1 MRGGRGRA
9 QLPSRQVA
17 APAAI
22 KGNFDLQ
29 AALRADGLVAGL
41 VPSAASSAA
50 ATAAT
55 ATAAAAGAVLAPQS
69 LLRGLSEGDTHQ
81 LLTAIKQ
88 GPEAVTACV
97 EQLGSVLGFDSAQR
111 GTIVQL
117 AQTLARGQGA
127 LLSAQSALSQ
137 AQQQQARTER
147 ALQQLQQ
154 QRGLP
159 PQPVKSA
166 IADPKGSA
174 LEQPQPE
181 WAQFPQQTITPE
193 GEGPQGGIGPGFT
206 APSLQER
213 VAAAAHAAQQAAQQA
228 QKQNVA
234 ADAAAPAATPASAPA
249 APVPPQG
256 TDATLDFLKKVDT
269 DSKFDYSDQQKD
281 LAAIRAG
288 AGGFTTKVLDLNQ
301 LEKSEPLHDAAE
313 AAASQLIMETLP
325 QVRSY
330 FQLLETESKQ
340 LEQEFGG
347 GNSKKGVNY
356 DSELTSVVAGIRK
369 ARSDID
375 AGIKPSVP
383 PSVNDSS
390 SLTLAAASEQGTS
403 DFSLTQQTSSGFDVN
418 DPRNLGAQ
426 LVGSVSLAAN
436 ESAAA
441 PGGSFELPTSAPTAQ
456 PTLPAAS
463 QSTLPAASQPTFPA
477 AAQSTAPAA
486 LSPLPVPPSVGVA
499 EATPSAASDELSHK
513 LLARAAALADDAPAP
528 VSVVATPQPLSTEVN
543 RSLQAMVSS
552 LQAAEGHSADDLS
565 IDDIMGS
572 DLGSESLSALTPVN
586 VAAVPASAPSAAPL
600 SAGVQS
606 TPADLPPWP
615 VKSNLQTIAPESA
628 AVGAASSSSLSL
640 EPTTAGAPLAPQTAP
655 SAPVPIDAQ
664 VLLPSSPMVNES
676 SGQVS
681 VVGQAHD
688 AALLNPEAAAQQA
701 MRTAAQNLEQLDHA
715 RSSAQP
721 LSDDERHAQQQKL
734 ASAAMDALS
743 SLGQQLEQ
751 DLESSGNTGPSPW
764 DELSSVTVLSVDERS
779 IEIKFPKQEKLARI
793 SDHNMLVQES
803 AEAVA
808 SSAHVFTTTLKL
820 CFGEKWPEQG
830 VNAIVERLERELH
843 CQQEQQA
850 AEQAAHEAWLQKFKE
865 QVAAGAI
872 REGASADFQAVLAT
886 RHAALAATSAPVT
899 TAPSF
904 APNAGSEPVPA
915 ALHPAQPEALAA
927 PAAPQFPAQPEAL
940 AAPAAP
946 QFPSQPEALA
956 APAAP
961 QFPSQPEALAAPAA
975 PQFPSQPEALAAP
988 AAPQFPA
995 QPEALAAPAA
1005 PQFPA
1010 QPQPQPQP
1018 QVAPTAGPD
1027 FGALPDYI
1035 AEAQEYLGDAASYAA
1050 MGEDNGGGDDDD
1062 DINDVDFGQ
1071 AGAQQGLA
1079 QAPEAGADLAEMA
1092 LVQRAQD
1099 APAAAAS
1106 ALPVRLEI
1114 SEVPGRRRLNQD
1126 DFLDLVALED
1136 PWFQL
1141 LLQVFPDRGPVFAT
1155 LTGVQRLID
1164 PSNPNHWRLGIDRK
1178 VDLSF
1183 VDPDFWNNMQQ
1194 RFEQHLHT
1202 KLQIEVELLDMMPQG
1217 APVQLALIKEH
1228 EAQVHAKADVQK
1240 IKPLNNLLKIM
1251 GENWDRVGI
1260 ELYHSGKLP
1269 LSLHH

>member
-1 MRGGRGRA
+1 MRGGSGRA

-55 ATAAAAGAVLAPQS
+55 TTATAAAAGAVLAPQS

-97 EQLGSVLGFDSAQR
+97 EQLGSALGFDSAQR

-228 QKQNVA
+228 EKQNVA

-390 SLTLAAASEQGTS
+390 SLTLATASEQGTS

-456 PTLPAAS
+456 PSLPAAS

-486 LSPLPVPPSVGVA
+486 PSPLPVPPSVGVA
-499 EATPSAASDELSHK
+499 EATPRAASDELSHK

-681 VVGQAHD
+681 VLGQAHD

-872 REGASADFQAVLAT
+872 RKGASADFQAVLAT
-886 RHAALAATSAPVT
+886 RYAALAATSAPVT

-915 ALHPAQPEALAA
+915 ALHPAQPAALAA
-927 PAAPQFPAQPEAL
+927 SAASAALQFPAQPAAL
-940 AAPAAP
+940 AASAASAAL
-946 QFPSQPEALA
+946 QFPA
-956 APAAP
+956 
-961 QFPSQPEALAAPAA
+961 
-975 PQFPSQPEALAAP
+975 QPEALAAP

-1010 QPQPQPQP
+1010 QPQP

-1050 MGEDNGGGDDDD
+1050 MGGDNGGGDDDD

-1106 ALPVRLEI
+1106 ALPVRLET

-1202 KLQIEVELLDMMPQG
+1202 KLQIEVELLDMMPHG

-1269 LSLHH
+1269 LSPHH

>member
-1 MRGGRGRA
+1 MRGGSA
-9 QLPSRQVA
+9 PLPRRQTA
-17 APAAI
+17 APTAI

-41 VPSAASSAA
+41 VPSAASSA
-50 ATAAT
+50 AAT

-97 EQLGSVLGFDSAQR
+97 EQLGSALGFDSAQR

-228 QKQNVA
+228 EKQNVA

-301 LEKSEPLHDAAE
+301 LEKSEPFHDAAE

-340 LEQEFGG
+340 LELEFGG

-390 SLTLAAASEQGTS
+390 SLTLATASEQGTS

-486 LSPLPVPPSVGVA
+486 PSPLPVPPSVGVA

-640 EPTTAGAPLAPQTAP
+640 EPTTAGAPLVPQTAP

-701 MRTAAQNLEQLDHA
+701 MRTAAQNLEQLDQA

-886 RHAALAATSAPVT
+886 RHAALAATNAPVT
-899 TAPSF
+899 TAPSL
-904 APNAGSEPVPA
+904 APNAMSDPVPD
-915 ALHPAQPEALAA
+915 ALHPAQPAALVASA
-927 PAAPQFPAQPEAL
+927 E
-940 AAPAAP
+940 
-946 QFPSQPEALA
+946 
-956 APAAP
+956 
-961 QFPSQPEALAAPAA
+961 
-975 PQFPSQPEALAAP
+975 
-988 AAPQFPA
+988 PQFPA

-1010 QPQPQPQP
+1010 QPQP

-1050 MGEDNGGGDDDD
+1050 MGGDNGGGDDDD

-1079 QAPEAGADLAEMA
+1079 QAPETGADLAEMA

-1202 KLQIEVELLDMMPQG
+1202 KLQIEVELLDMMPHG

-1269 LSLHH
+1269 LSPHH

>member
-1 MRGGRGRA
+1 MRGGSA
-9 QLPSRQVA
+9 PLPRRQTA
-17 APAAI
+17 APTAI

-41 VPSAASSAA
+41 APSAAPAP
-50 ATAAT
+50 
-55 ATAAAAGAVLAPQS
+55 AVPALAPKIAPES

-97 EQLGSVLGFDSAQR
+97 EQLGSALGFDAEQR

-159 PQPVKSA
+159 QLPVKSA
-166 IADPKGSA
+166 IAYPKGSA

-193 GEGPQGGIGPGFT
+193 GEGPQGGIGSGFT

-213 VAAAAHAAQQAAQQA
+213 VAAAAHAAQQAAQQ
-228 QKQNVA
+228 NA
-234 ADAAAPAATPASAPA
+234 ASGAAAPAAVPASASS
-249 APVPPQG
+249 APQVEG
-256 TDATLDFLKKVDT
+256 ATADFLKKVDT

-301 LEKSEPLHDAAE
+301 LEKSEPFHDAAE

-390 SLTLAAASEQGTS
+390 SLTLATASEQGTS

-477 AAQSTAPAA
+477 AAQSMAPAA
-486 LSPLPVPPSVGVA
+486 PSPLPVPPSVGVA
-499 EATPSAASDELSHK
+499 EATPRAASDELSCK

-615 VKSNLQTIAPESA
+615 VKSNLQTIALESA
-628 AVGAASSSSLSL
+628 AVGAASSRSLSL

-793 SDHNMLVQES
+793 SDHNMLVQDS
-803 AEAVA
+803 AEEAA
-808 SSAHVFTTTLKL
+808 SSVRVFTTKL
-820 CFGEKWPEQG
+820 DLFLGEKWPEQG
-830 VNAIVERLERELH
+830 SNAIVARLERELH

-850 AEQAAHEAWLQKFKE
+850 AEQAAHEAWLKKFKE
-865 QVAAGAI
+865 QVAAGTI

-886 RHAALAATSAPVT
+886 RHAALAATTAPVT
-899 TAPSF
+899 TAPSL
-904 APNAGSEPVPA
+904 APNAMSEPIPA
-915 ALHPAQPEALAA
+915 ALHPAQPAALAA
-927 PAAPQFPAQPEAL
+927 SAAPQFPTQPEVVAV
-940 AAPAAP
+940 
-946 QFPSQPEALA
+946 
-956 APAAP
+956 
-961 QFPSQPEALAAPAA
+961 
-975 PQFPSQPEALAAP
+975 P

-1010 QPQPQPQP
+1010 QPQP

-1050 MGEDNGGGDDDD
+1050 MGGDNGGGDDDD

-1099 APAAAAS
+1099 ASAAAAK
-1106 ALPVRLEI
+1106 ALPVRLET

-1202 KLQIEVELLDMMPQG
+1202 KLQIEVELLDMMPHG

-1269 LSLHH
+1269 LSPHH

>member
-1 MRGGRGRA
+1 MRGGSA
-9 QLPSRQVA
+9 PLPRRQTA
-17 APAAI
+17 APTAI

-41 VPSAASSAA
+41 VPSAASSA
-50 ATAAT
+50 AAT

-97 EQLGSVLGFDSAQR
+97 EQLGSALGFDSAQR

-159 PQPVKSA
+159 PHPVKSA

-213 VAAAAHAAQQAAQQA
+213 VAAAAHAAQQAAQQ
-228 QKQNVA
+228 NA
-234 ADAAAPAATPASAPA
+234 ASGAAAPAAVPASAPA

-301 LEKSEPLHDAAE
+301 LEKSEPFHDAAE

-356 DSELTSVVAGIRK
+356 DSELTSIVVGIRK

-390 SLTLAAASEQGTS
+390 SLTLATASEQGTS

-486 LSPLPVPPSVGVA
+486 PSPLPVPPSVGVA
-499 EATPSAASDELSHK
+499 EATPSAASDELSSK

-865 QVAAGAI
+865 QVAAGTI

-886 RHAALAATSAPVT
+886 RHAALAATNAPVT
-899 TAPSF
+899 TAPSL
-904 APNAGSEPVPA
+904 APNAGSEPIPA
-915 ALHPAQPEALAA
+915 ALPPAQPAPMAA
-927 PAAPQFPAQPEAL
+927 PVAPV
-940 AAPAAP
+940 
-946 QFPSQPEALA
+946 
-956 APAAP
+956 
-961 QFPSQPEALAAPAA
+961 
-975 PQFPSQPEALAAP
+975 
-988 AAPQFPA
+988 APQFPA

-1010 QPQPQPQP
+1010 QPQP

-1050 MGEDNGGGDDDD
+1050 MGGDNGGGDDDD

-1071 AGAQQGLA
+1071 AGIQQGMSP
-1079 QAPEAGADLAEMA
+1079 APVAGADLAEMA
-1092 LVQRAQD
+1092 LVQREPGAD
-1099 APAAAAS
+1099 ATAS
-1106 ALPVRLEI
+1106 ALPVRLET

-1202 KLQIEVELLDMMPQG
+1202 KLQIEVELLDMMPHG

-1269 LSLHH
+1269 LSPHH

>member
-1 MRGGRGRA
+1 MRGGSAPLPRRQTAA
-9 QLPSRQVA
+9 QT
-17 APAAI
+17 AI

-41 VPSAASSAA
+41 APSAAPAP
-50 ATAAT
+50 
-55 ATAAAAGAVLAPQS
+55 AVPALAPKIAPES

-97 EQLGSVLGFDSAQR
+97 EQLGSALGFDAEQR

-213 VAAAAHAAQQAAQQA
+213 VAAAAHAAQQAAQQ
-228 QKQNVA
+228 NA
-234 ADAAAPAATPASAPA
+234 AASAAAPAAVPASASS
-249 APVPPQG
+249 APQVEG
-256 TDATLDFLKKVDT
+256 ATADFLKKVDT

-301 LEKSEPLHDAAE
+301 LEKSEPFHDAAE

-390 SLTLAAASEQGTS
+390 SLTLATASEQGTS

-486 LSPLPVPPSVGVA
+486 PSPLPVPPSVGVA
-499 EATPSAASDELSHK
+499 EATPSAASDELSSK
-513 LLARAAALADDAPAP
+513 LLARAAALADDASAP

-843 CQQEQQA
+843 SQQEQQA

-865 QVAAGAI
+865 QVAAGTI

-886 RHAALAATSAPVT
+886 RHAALAATNAPVT
-899 TAPSF
+899 TAPSL
-904 APNAGSEPVPA
+904 APNAGSEPIPDALHPAQPAALAASAAPQFPTQPEVVAVPA
-915 ALHPAQPEALAA
+915 APQFSAQPEALAA
-927 PAAPQFPAQPEAL
+927 PAAPQFPA
-940 AAPAAP
+940 
-946 QFPSQPEALA
+946 
-956 APAAP
+956 
-961 QFPSQPEALAAPAA
+961 
-975 PQFPSQPEALAAP
+975 
-988 AAPQFPA
+988 
-995 QPEALAAPAA
+995 
-1005 PQFPA
+1005 
-1010 QPQPQPQP
+1010 QPQP

-1050 MGEDNGGGDDDD
+1050 MGGDNGGGDDDD

-1092 LVQRAQD
+1092 LVQRDQD
-1099 APAAAAS
+1099 ASAAAAK
-1106 ALPVRLEI
+1106 ALPVRLET

-1202 KLQIEVELLDMMPQG
+1202 KLQIEVELLDMMPHG

-1269 LSLHH
+1269 LSPHH

>member
-1 MRGGRGRA
+1 MRGGSA
-9 QLPSRQVA
+9 PLPRRQTA
-17 APAAI
+17 APTAI

-41 VPSAASSAA
+41 VPSAASSA
-50 ATAAT
+50 AAT

-97 EQLGSVLGFDSAQR
+97 EQLGSALGFDSAQR

-159 PQPVKSA
+159 PHPVKSA

-213 VAAAAHAAQQAAQQA
+213 VAAAAHAAQQAAQQ
-228 QKQNVA
+228 NA
-234 ADAAAPAATPASAPA
+234 ASGAAAPAAVPASAPA

-301 LEKSEPLHDAAE
+301 LEKSEPFHDAAE

-356 DSELTSVVAGIRK
+356 DSELTSIVVGIRK

-390 SLTLAAASEQGTS
+390 SLTLATASEQGTS

-486 LSPLPVPPSVGVA
+486 PSPLPVPPSVRVA
-499 EATPSAASDELSHK
+499 EATPSAASDELSSK

-865 QVAAGAI
+865 QVAAGTI

-886 RHAALAATSAPVT
+886 RHAALAATNAPVT
-899 TAPSF
+899 TAPSL
-904 APNAGSEPVPA
+904 APNAGSEPIPA
-915 ALHPAQPEALAA
+915 ALPPAQPAPMAA
-927 PAAPQFPAQPEAL
+927 PVAPV
-940 AAPAAP
+940 
-946 QFPSQPEALA
+946 
-956 APAAP
+956 
-961 QFPSQPEALAAPAA
+961 
-975 PQFPSQPEALAAP
+975 
-988 AAPQFPA
+988 APQFPA

-1010 QPQPQPQP
+1010 QPQP

-1050 MGEDNGGGDDDD
+1050 MGGDNGGGDDDD

-1071 AGAQQGLA
+1071 AGIQQGMSP
-1079 QAPEAGADLAEMA
+1079 APVAGADLAEMA
-1092 LVQRAQD
+1092 LVQREPGAD
-1099 APAAAAS
+1099 ATAS
-1106 ALPVRLEI
+1106 ALPVRLET

-1202 KLQIEVELLDMMPQG
+1202 KLQIEVELLDMMPHG

-1269 LSLHH
+1269 LSPHH

>member
-1 MRGGRGRA
+1 MRGGGA
-9 QLPSRQVA
+9 PLPSRPAA

-41 VPSAASSAA
+41 APSAAPAP
-50 ATAAT
+50 
-55 ATAAAAGAVLAPQS
+55 AVPALAPKIAPES
-69 LLRGLSEGDTHQ
+69 LLRGLSEGDTYQ

-88 GPEAVTACV
+88 GPEAVTVCV
-97 EQLGSVLGFDSAQR
+97 EQLGSALGFDAEQR

-159 PQPVKSA
+159 QQPVKSA
-166 IADPKGSA
+166 IADSKGSA

-228 QKQNVA
+228 EKQNVA

-301 LEKSEPLHDAAE
+301 LEKSEPFHDAAE

-390 SLTLAAASEQGTS
+390 SLTLATASEQGTS

-486 LSPLPVPPSVGVA
+486 PSPLPVPPSVGVA
-499 EATPSAASDELSHK
+499 EATPRAASDELSSK

-793 SDHNMLVQES
+793 SDHNMLVQDS
-803 AEAVA
+803 AEEAA
-808 SSAHVFTTTLKL
+808 SSVRVFTTKL
-820 CFGEKWPEQG
+820 DLFLGEKWPEQG
-830 VNAIVERLERELH
+830 SNAIVARLERELH

-865 QVAAGAI
+865 QVAAGTI

-886 RHAALAATSAPVT
+886 RHAALAATNAPVT
-899 TAPSF
+899 TAPSL
-904 APNAGSEPVPA
+904 APNAMSEPVPA
-915 ALHPAQPEALAA
+915 ALR
-927 PAAPQFPAQPEAL
+927 
-940 AAPAAP
+940 
-946 QFPSQPEALA
+946 
-956 APAAP
+956 
-961 QFPSQPEALAAPAA
+961 
-975 PQFPSQPEALAAP
+975 
-988 AAPQFPA
+988 
-995 QPEALAAPAA
+995 
-1005 PQFPA
+1005 PA
-1010 QPQPQPQP
+1010 QPQA

-1050 MGEDNGGGDDDD
+1050 MGGDNGGGDDDD

-1092 LVQRAQD
+1092 LVQRDQD
-1099 APAAAAS
+1099 ASAAAAK
-1106 ALPVRLEI
+1106 ALPVRLET

-1202 KLQIEVELLDMMPQG
+1202 KLQIEVELLDTMPQG
-1217 APVQLALIKEH
+1217 APVQLALIKEQ
-1228 EAQVHAKADVQK
+1228 EAQVHAKADAQK
-1240 IKPLNNLLKIM
+1240 IKPLNNLLKLM

-1269 LSLHH
+1269 VIQHH

>member
-193 GEGPQGGIGPGFT
+193 GEGPQGGIGLGFT

-213 VAAAAHAAQQAAQQA
+213 VAAAAHAAQQAAQQSE
-228 QKQNVA
+228 KQNVA
-234 ADAAAPAATPASAPA
+234 ADAAVPAATLASAPA

-486 LSPLPVPPSVGVA
+486 PSPLPVPPSVGVA

-586 VAAVPASAPSAAPL
+586 VAAVPASAPSAAPI

-701 MRTAAQNLEQLDHA
+701 MRTAAQNLEQLDQA

-927 PAAPQFPAQPEAL
+927 SAA
-940 AAPAAP
+940 
-946 QFPSQPEALA
+946 SQ
-956 APAAP
+956 
-961 QFPSQPEALAAPAA
+961 SQ
-975 PQFPSQPEALAAP
+975 
-988 AAPQFPA
+988 A

-1010 QPQPQPQP
+1010 QPQP

-1050 MGEDNGGGDDDD
+1050 MGGDNGGGDDDD

-1202 KLQIEVELLDMMPQG
+1202 KLQIEVELLDMMPHG

>member
-1 MRGGRGRA
+1 M
-9 QLPSRQVA
+9 
-17 APAAI
+17 
-22 KGNFDLQ
+22 
-29 AALRADGLVAGL
+29 
-41 VPSAASSAA
+41 
-50 ATAAT
+50 
-55 ATAAAAGAVLAPQS
+55 
-69 LLRGLSEGDTHQ
+69 
-81 LLTAIKQ
+81 
-88 GPEAVTACV
+88 
-97 EQLGSVLGFDSAQR
+97 
-111 GTIVQL
+111 
-117 AQTLARGQGA
+117 
-127 LLSAQSALSQ
+127 
-137 AQQQQARTER
+137 
-147 ALQQLQQ
+147 
-154 QRGLP
+154 
-159 PQPVKSA
+159 
-166 IADPKGSA
+166 
-174 LEQPQPE
+174 
-181 WAQFPQQTITPE
+181 
-193 GEGPQGGIGPGFT
+193 
-206 APSLQER
+206 
-213 VAAAAHAAQQAAQQA
+213 
-228 QKQNVA
+228 
-234 ADAAAPAATPASAPA
+234 
-249 APVPPQG
+249 
-256 TDATLDFLKKVDT
+256 DFLKKVDT

-390 SLTLAAASEQGTS
+390 SLTLATASEQGTS

-486 LSPLPVPPSVGVA
+486 PSPLPVPPSVGVA

-572 DLGSESLSALTPVN
+572 DLGSESLSVLTPVN

-701 MRTAAQNLEQLDHA
+701 MRTAAQNLEQLDQA

-899 TAPSF
+899 TAPNF
-904 APNAGSEPVPA
+904 APSAGSEPVPA

-927 PAAPQFPAQPEAL
+927 PAAPQFPA
-940 AAPAAP
+940 
-946 QFPSQPEALA
+946 
-956 APAAP
+956 
-961 QFPSQPEALAAPAA
+961 
-975 PQFPSQPEALAAP
+975 
-988 AAPQFPA
+988 
-995 QPEALAAPAA
+995 
-1005 PQFPA
+1005 
-1010 QPQPQPQP
+1010 QPQP

-1050 MGEDNGGGDDDD
+1050 MGGDNGGGDDDD

-1079 QAPEAGADLAEMA
+1079 QAPETGADLAEMA

-1202 KLQIEVELLDMMPQG
+1202 KLQIEVELLDMMPHG

-1228 EAQVHAKADVQK
+1228 EAQVHAKADAQK

-1269 LSLHH
+1269 LSPHH